1 MAWSIAEVARISGVT
16 SRSGCWNPPGRPP
29 PLRGGSAAAAATDPG
44 AAIHLGRMQFDDER
58 FRENYERIADGLA
71 AYMRDAMAAY
81 AHARL
86 S

>member
-1 MAWSIAEVARISGVT
+1 
-16 SRSGCWNPPGRPP
+16 
-29 PLRGGSAAAAATDPG
+29 
-44 AAIHLGRMQFDDER
+44 MQVDDER

-71 AYMRDAMAAY
+71 VYMRDAMAAY